1 MGLTA
6 GPDLHLCV
14 CVVATKTLAC
24 QALRATCTPVGLMRW
39 SRPPIGLDG
48 KRRNGLGTVQVRETI
63 QRSPSQAP
71 TPTLLADDGVG
82 RASLSPWRST
92 SDSPHRGVV
101 QAGGCGP
108 KAGTTGNERRPRES
122 NADPCPFLKC
132 GLTCAFDKHPLLWY
146 ERGKT
151 SKLAMGVRFSSPAP
165 LGVGVLD
172 RPNAAAPGPSPTV
185 HKTQSVGTEGLS
197 IPPPAAS
204 WWILLTCGLK
214 SPTSELTPRCPLRR
228 VHVGHRQCR
237 GSARTRSEPPLHVP
251 ADLDAASV
259 RLRSS
264 DRRRR

>member
-1 MGLTA
+1 MTRAGEKHGYTMGLTA

-101 QAGGCGP
+101 QAGGCGS

-132 GLTCAFDKHPLLWY
+132 GLTCAF
-146 ERGKT
+146 T
-151 SKLAMGVRFSSPAP
+151 SIRCYGMSGGQDFQASHGSS
-165 LGVGVLD
+165 
-172 RPNAAAPGPSPTV
+172 
-185 HKTQSVGTEGLS
+185 
-197 IPPPAAS
+197 
-204 WWILLTCGLK
+204 ILLTR
-214 SPTSELTPRCPLRR
+214 S
-228 VHVGHRQCR
+228 
-237 GSARTRSEPPLHVP
+237 TRS
-251 ADLDAASV
+251 
-259 RLRSS
+259 RSS
-264 DRRRR
+264 R